1 VQWDC
6 LDSRILLGDSG
17 WLKLHEDVKSRCRRI
32 CAEVDV
38 VLPPRQETIVPVRV
52 SHQDRRDLAFV
63 GVTENI
69 KIPNLSKVYSGRS
82 VFRPDSPTCGY
93 VANTADRLQVL
104 KKGTR
109 LGNIEPGD
117 IVGPAPPEPTS
128 SIAPKTTSS
137 VWIRPTTVQPTG
149 ETKEMSTEQVIEC
162 ITKSLP
168 TDLTDCQ
175 RRQVRRLIER
185 NESIFSKSE
194 YGIGTRT
201 KIASYPLP
209 LIDNCVNAVAG
220 ASWFSTLDLRS
231 GYYNT
236 PLADEDR
243 DKQVGIHYS
252 QRLSRIHCY
261 AIWIDMR
268 TQRLPETHGLR
279 LGRTVVRH
287 LPRLF

>member
-1 VQWDC
+1 MKTLNPAADEFVPKSTWCFHQDKRRSS
-6 LDSRILLGDSG
+6 LSASVIKTDETSRSSASLRTLRYRILA
-17 WLKLHEDVKSRCRRI
+17 RCT
-32 CAEVDV
+32 VD
-38 VLPPRQETIVPVRV
+38 E
-52 SHQDRRDLAFV
+52 
-63 GVTENI
+63 
-69 KIPNLSKVYSGRS
+69 Y

-168 TDLTDCQ
+168 TELTDCQ